1 MTLQL
6 PMFDLGFGEE
16 VEQAEN
22 PEYISRQLITYIG
35 NKRGLADPIERA
47 VREVRDRVGGRKLRS
62 LDLFSGSGFVS
73 RLLKKHSSLIAAN
86 DMEAYARAVSECY
99 LSNRDEKLLA
109 EAAALVAH
117 LNDVAAKGVVRD
129 GFIRALYSPADDTN
143 IKFGERVFYS
153 SDNARRLDFYAQE
166 IQELP
171 ADMRRLLLG
180 PLLSKAS
187 IHANTGG
194 VFKGF
199 YKDKHTG
206 IGKFGAAAGDAVSRI
221 LAPIELEVPVMSM
234 LETEH
239 EIYQQDANTLAAN
252 MGEFDLVYIDP
263 PYNQHPYGSNYFM
276 LNLLTN
282 YERPKE
288 VSKVSGIPTD
298 WNRSG
303 YNVRKQALPLL
314 DELFAAIPARF
325 ILVSF
330 NSEGYV
336 STDEIKSVLGKHG
349 RVDEMIVKYNTYRAS
364 RNLRNR
370 EIHVHEHLLLLD
382 RFAS

>member
-1 MTLQL
+1 MIRGLEWWPVDQVTT
-6 PMFDLGFGEE
+6 
-16 VEQAEN
+16 EN
-22 PEYISRQLITYIG
+22 PEYTSRQLITYIG

-239 EIYQQDANTLAAN
+239 EVYQEDANKLASN

>member
-1 MTLQL
+1 MVIRGLEWWPVDQVTT
-6 PMFDLGFGEE
+6 
-16 VEQAEN
+16 EN
-22 PEYISRQLITYIG
+22 PEYTSRQLITYIG

-239 EIYQQDANTLAAN
+239 EVYQEDANKLASN